1 MKKKIVSVIL
11 CAAMA
16 TTVLAGCGSSNTAST
31 DAAAEETT
39 EDVEAEAT
47 KEEAEDAE
55 AAEGATDA
63 AEVTT
68 VEPGVLTMGTNATF
82 PPYEYKDGDDVVG
95 IDAEIA
101 QAMADK
107 LGLQLEI
114 VDMDFDSLVASVQ
127 SGKIDMSLAG
137 MTVTEE
143 RKQNVDFTDSYAT
156 GVQVIIVKE
165 DSDIASADDLEG
177 KLIGVQQGTTGDILS
192 SDQVEKDSQ
201 MKRYPKGS
209 TAIQALKNGKIDCV
223 VIDSEPAAKF
233 GEKNQD
239 LKIIDGVFETE
250 EYAMCVK
257 KGNTELLDEMNKAL
271 EELKED
277 GTVDKI
283 IGNYIGDDTGKYQY
297 ESPADV
303 DHSKGTLVMAT
314 NAEFE
319 PYEYHEGDGIV
330 GIDVDLSRAICDKM
344 GYDLEI
350 LDMEFDSILP
360 SIAAG
365 KADFGAAGM
374 TVDAERQK
382 NADFTDTYANA
393 SQVVIV
399 RK

>member
-1 MKKKIVSVIL
+1 MKKKIVSVML

-39 EDVEAEAT
+39 EDVEAEAA

-177 KLIGVQQGTTGDILS
+177 KLIGVQQGTTGHLYC
-192 SDQVEKDSQ
+192 SDDFGEDNVIP
-201 MKRYPKGS
+201 YANGA
-209 TAIQALKNGKIDCV
+209 TAVQALLQGKVDCV
-223 VIDSEPAAKF
+223 VIDQEPAKAF
-233 GEKNQD
+233 VEANEG
-239 LKIIDGVFETE
+239 LKILDTAYTTE
-250 EYAMCVK
+250 DYAAAVSK
-257 KGNTELLDEMNKAL
+257 DNPAL
-271 EELKED
+271 TAALNSALQELKDD
-277 GTVDKI
+277 GTI
-283 IGNYIGDDTGKYQY
+283 QG
-297 ESPADV
+297 
-303 DHSKGTLVMAT
+303 
-314 NAEFE
+314 
-319 PYEYHEGDGIV
+319 
-330 GIDVDLSRAICDKM
+330 
-344 GYDLEI
+344 I
-350 LDMEFDSILP
+350 LDKYI
-360 SIAAG
+360 
-365 KADFGAAGM
+365 KA
-374 TVDAERQK
+374 E
-382 NADFTDTYANA
+382 
-393 SQVVIV
+393 
-399 RK
+399 

>member
-39 EDVEAEAT
+39 EDAEAEAT

-177 KLIGVQQGTTGDILS
+177 KLIGVQQGTTGHLYC
-192 SDQVEKDSQ
+192 SDDFGEDNVIP
-201 MKRYPKGS
+201 YANGA
-209 TAIQALKNGKIDCV
+209 TAVQALLQGKVDCV
-223 VIDSEPAAKF
+223 VIDQEPAKAF
-233 GEKNQD
+233 VEANEG
-239 LKIIDGVFETE
+239 LKILETAYTTE
-250 EYAMCVK
+250 DYAAAVSK
-257 KGNTELLDEMNKAL
+257 DNPAL
-271 EELKED
+271 TAALNSALQELKDD
-277 GTVDKI
+277 GTI
-283 IGNYIGDDTGKYQY
+283 QG
-297 ESPADV
+297 
-303 DHSKGTLVMAT
+303 
-314 NAEFE
+314 
-319 PYEYHEGDGIV
+319 
-330 GIDVDLSRAICDKM
+330 
-344 GYDLEI
+344 I
-350 LDMEFDSILP
+350 LDKYI
-360 SIAAG
+360 
-365 KADFGAAGM
+365 KA
-374 TVDAERQK
+374 E
-382 NADFTDTYANA
+382 
-393 SQVVIV
+393 
-399 RK
+399 

>member
-1 MKKKIVSVIL
+1 ML

-101 QAMADK
+101 QALADK

-177 KLIGVQQGTTGDILS
+177 KLIGVQQGTTGHLYCADDFGEDNVIP
-192 SDQVEKDSQ
+192 
-201 MKRYPKGS
+201 YANGA
-209 TAIQALKNGKIDCV
+209 TAVQALLQGKVDCV
-223 VIDSEPAAKF
+223 VIDQEPAKAF
-233 GEKNQD
+233 VEANEG
-239 LKIIDGVFETE
+239 LKILETAYTTE
-250 EYAMCVK
+250 DYAAAVSK
-257 KGNTELLDEMNKAL
+257 DNPAL
-271 EELKED
+271 TAALNSALQELKDD
-277 GTVDKI
+277 GTI
-283 IGNYIGDDTGKYQY
+283 QG
-297 ESPADV
+297 
-303 DHSKGTLVMAT
+303 
-314 NAEFE
+314 
-319 PYEYHEGDGIV
+319 
-330 GIDVDLSRAICDKM
+330 
-344 GYDLEI
+344 I
-350 LDMEFDSILP
+350 LDKYI
-360 SIAAG
+360 
-365 KADFGAAGM
+365 KA
-374 TVDAERQK
+374 E
-382 NADFTDTYANA
+382 
-393 SQVVIV
+393 
-399 RK
+399 

>member
-1 MKKKIVSVIL
+1 MKKKIVSVML

-39 EDVEAEAT
+39 EDVEAEAA

-55 AAEGATDA
+55 AAEVATDA

-101 QAMADK
+101 QALADK

-177 KLIGVQQGTTGDILS
+177 KLIGVQQGTTGHLYCADDFGEDNVIP
-192 SDQVEKDSQ
+192 
-201 MKRYPKGS
+201 YANGA
-209 TAIQALKNGKIDCV
+209 TAVQALLQGKVDCV
-223 VIDSEPAAKF
+223 VIDQEPAKAF
-233 GEKNQD
+233 VEANEG
-239 LKIIDGVFETE
+239 LKILETAYTTE
-250 EYAMCVK
+250 DYAAAVSK
-257 KGNTELLDEMNKAL
+257 DNPAL
-271 EELKED
+271 TAALNSALQELKDD
-277 GTVDKI
+277 GTI
-283 IGNYIGDDTGKYQY
+283 QG
-297 ESPADV
+297 
-303 DHSKGTLVMAT
+303 
-314 NAEFE
+314 
-319 PYEYHEGDGIV
+319 
-330 GIDVDLSRAICDKM
+330 
-344 GYDLEI
+344 I
-350 LDMEFDSILP
+350 LDKYI
-360 SIAAG
+360 
-365 KADFGAAGM
+365 KA
-374 TVDAERQK
+374 E
-382 NADFTDTYANA
+382 
-393 SQVVIV
+393 
-399 RK
+399 

>member
-1 MKKKIVSVIL
+1 MKKKIVSVML

-39 EDVEAEAT
+39 EDVEAEAA

-101 QAMADK
+101 QALADK

-177 KLIGVQQGTTGDILS
+177 KLIGVQQGTTGHLYC
-192 SDQVEKDSQ
+192 SDDFGEDNVIP
-201 MKRYPKGS
+201 YANGA
-209 TAIQALKNGKIDCV
+209 TAVQALLQGKVDCV
-223 VIDSEPAAKF
+223 VIDQEPAKAF
-233 GEKNQD
+233 VEANEG
-239 LKIIDGVFETE
+239 LKILETAYTTE
-250 EYAMCVK
+250 DYAAAVSK
-257 KGNTELLDEMNKAL
+257 DNPELTAALNKAL
-271 EELKED
+271 QELKDD
-277 GTVDKI
+277 GTI
-283 IGNYIGDDTGKYQY
+283 Q
-297 ESPADV
+297 
-303 DHSKGTLVMAT
+303 
-314 NAEFE
+314 
-319 PYEYHEGDGIV
+319 
-330 GIDVDLSRAICDKM
+330 
-344 GYDLEI
+344 EI
-350 LDMEFDSILP
+350 LDKYI
-360 SIAAG
+360 
-365 KADFGAAGM
+365 KA
-374 TVDAERQK
+374 E
-382 NADFTDTYANA
+382 
-393 SQVVIV
+393 
-399 RK
+399 

>member
-1 MKKKIVSVIL
+1 ML

-39 EDVEAEAT
+39 EDVEAEAA

-55 AAEGATDA
+55 AAEVATDA

-101 QAMADK
+101 QALADK

-177 KLIGVQQGTTGDILS
+177 KLIGVQQGTTGHLYCADDFGEDNVIP
-192 SDQVEKDSQ
+192 
-201 MKRYPKGS
+201 YANGA
-209 TAIQALKNGKIDCV
+209 TAVQALLQGKVDCV
-223 VIDSEPAAKF
+223 VIDQEPAKAF
-233 GEKNQD
+233 VEANEG
-239 LKIIDGVFETE
+239 LKILETAYTTE
-250 EYAMCVK
+250 DYAAAVSK
-257 KGNTELLDEMNKAL
+257 DNPAL
-271 EELKED
+271 NSALQELKDD
-277 GTVDKI
+277 GTI
-283 IGNYIGDDTGKYQY
+283 QG
-297 ESPADV
+297 
-303 DHSKGTLVMAT
+303 
-314 NAEFE
+314 
-319 PYEYHEGDGIV
+319 
-330 GIDVDLSRAICDKM
+330 
-344 GYDLEI
+344 I
-350 LDMEFDSILP
+350 LDKYI
-360 SIAAG
+360 
-365 KADFGAAGM
+365 KA
-374 TVDAERQK
+374 E
-382 NADFTDTYANA
+382 
-393 SQVVIV
+393 
-399 RK
+399 

>member
-1 MKKKIVSVIL
+1 MKKKIVSVML

-177 KLIGVQQGTTGDILS
+177 KLIGVQQGTTGHLYCADDFGEENVIP
-192 SDQVEKDSQ
+192 
-201 MKRYPKGS
+201 YANGA
-209 TAIQALKNGKIDCV
+209 TAVQALLQGKVDCV
-223 VIDSEPAAKF
+223 VIDQEPAKAF
-233 GEKNQD
+233 VEANAG
-239 LKIIDGVFETE
+239 LKILETAYTTE
-250 EYAMCVK
+250 DYAAAVSK
-257 KGNTELLDEMNKAL
+257 DNPAL
-271 EELKED
+271 TAALNSALQELKDD
-277 GTVDKI
+277 GTI
-283 IGNYIGDDTGKYQY
+283 QG
-297 ESPADV
+297 
-303 DHSKGTLVMAT
+303 
-314 NAEFE
+314 
-319 PYEYHEGDGIV
+319 
-330 GIDVDLSRAICDKM
+330 
-344 GYDLEI
+344 I
-350 LDMEFDSILP
+350 LDKYI
-360 SIAAG
+360 
-365 KADFGAAGM
+365 KA
-374 TVDAERQK
+374 E
-382 NADFTDTYANA
+382 
-393 SQVVIV
+393 
-399 RK
+399 

>member
-1 MKKKIVSVIL
+1 MKKKIVSVML

-55 AAEGATDA
+55 AAEVATDA

-95 IDAEIA
+95 IDAESA
-101 QAMADK
+101 QALADK

-177 KLIGVQQGTTGDILS
+177 KLIGVQQGTTGHLYCADDFGEDNVIP
-192 SDQVEKDSQ
+192 
-201 MKRYPKGS
+201 YANGA
-209 TAIQALKNGKIDCV
+209 TAVQALLQGKVDCV
-223 VIDSEPAAKF
+223 VIDQEPAKAF
-233 GEKNQD
+233 VEANEG
-239 LKIIDGVFETE
+239 LKILETAYTTE
-250 EYAMCVK
+250 DYAAAVSK
-257 KGNTELLDEMNKAL
+257 DNPAL
-271 EELKED
+271 NSALQELKDD
-277 GTVDKI
+277 GTI
-283 IGNYIGDDTGKYQY
+283 QG
-297 ESPADV
+297 
-303 DHSKGTLVMAT
+303 
-314 NAEFE
+314 
-319 PYEYHEGDGIV
+319 
-330 GIDVDLSRAICDKM
+330 
-344 GYDLEI
+344 I
-350 LDMEFDSILP
+350 LDKYI
-360 SIAAG
+360 
-365 KADFGAAGM
+365 KA
-374 TVDAERQK
+374 E
-382 NADFTDTYANA
+382 
-393 SQVVIV
+393 
-399 RK
+399 

>member
-1 MKKKIVSVIL
+1 ML

-39 EDVEAEAT
+39 EDVEAEAA

-101 QAMADK
+101 QALADK

-177 KLIGVQQGTTGDILS
+177 KLIGVQQGTTGHLYC
-192 SDQVEKDSQ
+192 SDDFGEDNVIP
-201 MKRYPKGS
+201 YANGA
-209 TAIQALKNGKIDCV
+209 TAVQALLQGKVDCV
-223 VIDSEPAAKF
+223 VIDQEPAKAF
-233 GEKNQD
+233 VEANEG
-239 LKIIDGVFETE
+239 LKILETAYTTE
-250 EYAMCVK
+250 DYAAAVSK
-257 KGNTELLDEMNKAL
+257 DNPAL
-271 EELKED
+271 TAALNSALQELKDD
-277 GTVDKI
+277 GTI
-283 IGNYIGDDTGKYQY
+283 QG
-297 ESPADV
+297 
-303 DHSKGTLVMAT
+303 
-314 NAEFE
+314 
-319 PYEYHEGDGIV
+319 
-330 GIDVDLSRAICDKM
+330 
-344 GYDLEI
+344 I
-350 LDMEFDSILP
+350 LDKYI
-360 SIAAG
+360 
-365 KADFGAAGM
+365 KA
-374 TVDAERQK
+374 E
-382 NADFTDTYANA
+382 
-393 SQVVIV
+393 
-399 RK
+399 

>member
-55 AAEGATDA
+55 AAEEATDA

-101 QAMADK
+101 QALADK

-177 KLIGVQQGTTGDILS
+177 KLIGVQQGTTGHLYCADDFGEDNVIP
-192 SDQVEKDSQ
+192 
-201 MKRYPKGS
+201 YANGA
-209 TAIQALKNGKIDCV
+209 TAVQALLQGKVDCV
-223 VIDSEPAAKF
+223 VIDQEPAKAF
-233 GEKNQD
+233 VEANEG
-239 LKIIDGVFETE
+239 LKILETAYTTE
-250 EYAMCVK
+250 DYAAAVSK
-257 KGNTELLDEMNKAL
+257 DNPAL
-271 EELKED
+271 TAALNSALQELKDD
-277 GTVDKI
+277 GTI
-283 IGNYIGDDTGKYQY
+283 QG
-297 ESPADV
+297 
-303 DHSKGTLVMAT
+303 
-314 NAEFE
+314 
-319 PYEYHEGDGIV
+319 
-330 GIDVDLSRAICDKM
+330 
-344 GYDLEI
+344 I
-350 LDMEFDSILP
+350 LDKYI
-360 SIAAG
+360 
-365 KADFGAAGM
+365 KA
-374 TVDAERQK
+374 E
-382 NADFTDTYANA
+382 
-393 SQVVIV
+393 
-399 RK
+399 

>member
-1 MKKKIVSVIL
+1 ML

-55 AAEGATDA
+55 AAEVATDA

-101 QAMADK
+101 QALADK

-177 KLIGVQQGTTGDILS
+177 KLIGVQQGTTGHLYC
-192 SDQVEKDSQ
+192 SDDFGEDNVIP
-201 MKRYPKGS
+201 YANGA
-209 TAIQALKNGKIDCV
+209 TAVQALLQGKVDCV
-223 VIDSEPAAKF
+223 VIDQEPAKAF
-233 GEKNQD
+233 VEANEG
-239 LKIIDGVFETE
+239 LKILETAYTTE
-250 EYAMCVK
+250 DYAAAVSK
-257 KGNTELLDEMNKAL
+257 DNPAL
-271 EELKED
+271 TAALNSALQELKDD
-277 GTVDKI
+277 GTI
-283 IGNYIGDDTGKYQY
+283 QG
-297 ESPADV
+297 
-303 DHSKGTLVMAT
+303 
-314 NAEFE
+314 
-319 PYEYHEGDGIV
+319 
-330 GIDVDLSRAICDKM
+330 
-344 GYDLEI
+344 I
-350 LDMEFDSILP
+350 LDKYI
-360 SIAAG
+360 
-365 KADFGAAGM
+365 KA
-374 TVDAERQK
+374 E
-382 NADFTDTYANA
+382 
-393 SQVVIV
+393 
-399 RK
+399 

>member
-1 MKKKIVSVIL
+1 MKKKIVSVML

-39 EDVEAEAT
+39 EDVEAEAA

-55 AAEGATDA
+55 AAEAATDA

-101 QAMADK
+101 QALADK

-177 KLIGVQQGTTGDILS
+177 KLIGVQQGTTGHLYCADDFGEDNVIP
-192 SDQVEKDSQ
+192 
-201 MKRYPKGS
+201 YANGA
-209 TAIQALKNGKIDCV
+209 TAVQALLQGKVDCV
-223 VIDSEPAAKF
+223 VIDQEPAKAF
-233 GEKNQD
+233 VEANEG
-239 LKIIDGVFETE
+239 LKILETAYTTE
-250 EYAMCVK
+250 DYAAAVSK
-257 KGNTELLDEMNKAL
+257 DNPAL
-271 EELKED
+271 TAALNSALQELKDD
-277 GTVDKI
+277 GTI
-283 IGNYIGDDTGKYQY
+283 QG
-297 ESPADV
+297 
-303 DHSKGTLVMAT
+303 
-314 NAEFE
+314 
-319 PYEYHEGDGIV
+319 
-330 GIDVDLSRAICDKM
+330 
-344 GYDLEI
+344 I
-350 LDMEFDSILP
+350 LDKYI
-360 SIAAG
+360 
-365 KADFGAAGM
+365 KA
-374 TVDAERQK
+374 E
-382 NADFTDTYANA
+382 
-393 SQVVIV
+393 
-399 RK
+399 